1 MISRAMIT
9 RVDIEAAVAR
19 SAGRVRVTPISQL
32 EARAFGSPAQI
43 TLKLELL
50 QHTGSF
56 KPRGAFSHILSQ
68 PVPEAGVIAAS
79 GGNHG
84 AAVAYAARELGHP
97 AEIYVPAG
105 TPQIKL
111 DRLEQ
116 YGARV
121 IAIGARYAE
130 ALAASSSRAQETG
143 ALEVH
148 AYDHPEVLAGQGTLG
163 RELQMQA
170 PELETVFV
178 AVGGGGLIGGVAA
191 WYHGDAKVVAV
202 EPASCPTL
210 ARALEA
216 GRPVDVEVGGWAAD
230 SLGARRVGTLMF
242 PLAQQFVERVVLVSD
257 DQIRAAQRLL
267 WDQLRLLAE
276 PGGATALAGLLS
288 GECQPS
294 AGERVGVILCG
305 GNTDPA
311 RFV

>member
-1 MISRAMIT
+1 MQ
-9 RVDIEAAVAR
+9 R
-19 SAGRVRVTPISQL
+19 S
-32 EARAFGSPAQI
+32 
-43 TLKLELL
+43 
-50 QHTGSF
+50 
-56 KPRGAFSHILSQ
+56 
-68 PVPEAGVIAAS
+68 
-79 GGNHG
+79 
-84 AAVAYAARELGHP
+84 AYAARELGHP

-130 ALAASSSRAQETG
+130 ALAASSARARETG

-148 AYDHPEVLAGQGTLG
+148 AYDHAQVLAGRGTLG

-191 WYHGDAKVVAV
+191 WYRGGC
-202 EPASCPTL
+202 EGGRGRGRPACPTL

-276 PGGATALAGLLS
+276 PGGSHRAGRAAIRRSASRVPAKRGRRHRLRQQHRS
-288 GECQPS
+288 GPLRMSWQ
-294 AGERVGVILCG
+294 
-305 GNTDPA
+305 
-311 RFV
+311 